1 MSDARYVIAGLARA
15 RASWF
20 TDLSQWANAGTVP
33 AEFVKCVGQDDLFNR
48 MSSSR
53 PFSAVLLDGGLPG
66 IDRDVVARCAASG
79 AMVIVVE
86 DLRTPIDWRAAGA
99 NAVLPPSFG
108 PPELLDTLAGAA
120 RLIPRVEATGVFAEP
135 SDERSPLRGHVIAVT
150 GPGGVGASSVAM
162 GIAQAS
168 GSNASLTRVLLA
180 DFCLRAELAML
191 HDTQVVSPGLQELVE
206 GHRLHTLD
214 PEQVRALCF
223 SVDGR
228 GYDILLGLRR
238 KRFWTALRPSALVSA
253 FAALTNSFDLVVVD
267 CDADVEGET
276 ETGSA
281 DVEERNVLS
290 RTSMQFADTVVVVG
304 QASLKGLHTLTR
316 VIGDLQEHGIAD
328 QTIQPIIN
336 MAPGNAKARAAYTRA
351 LSELLGGTEAL
362 IAPIFL
368 PFQPIDEAIRAV
380 APLPSSF
387 VDPLLTLVTRRVT
400 NPNGTASKGRLER
413 VRAGFL
419 RRESATVA
427 PS

>member
-15 RASWF
+15 RAAWF
-20 TDLSQWANAGTVP
+20 TDLSQWSNAGTVP

-48 MSSSR
+48 MASSR

-66 IDRDVVARCAASG
+66 IDRDVLARCAASG

-86 DLRTPIDWRAAGA
+86 DVRTHIDWCAAGA
-99 NAVLPPSFG
+99 NAVLPASFG

-120 RLIPRVEATGVFAEP
+120 RLIPRVEAAGIFAEP

-150 GPGGVGASSVAM
+150 GPGGIGTSSVAM
-162 GIAQAS
+162 GIAQTA
-168 GSNASLTRVLLA
+168 GSSAGVSRVVLA

-191 HDTQVVSPGLQELVE
+191 HDTQAVSPGLQELVE
-206 GHRLHTLD
+206 GHRLNVLD

-223 SVDGR
+223 AVEGR

-253 FAALTNSFDLVVVD
+253 FAAMTNSFDLVVVD
-267 CDADVEGET
+267 CDADIEGET

-304 QASLKGLHTLTR
+304 HASLKGLHTLTR
-316 VIGDLQEHGIAD
+316 VIGDLQEYGVAD
-328 QTIQPIIN
+328 QMIQPIIN
-336 MAPGNAKARAAYTRA
+336 MAPGNAKARAAYARA
-351 LSELLGGTEAL
+351 LSELLGGSEAL
-362 IAPIFL
+362 ASPIFL

-380 APLPSSF
+380 APLPSAF
-387 VDPLLTLVTRRVT
+387 VDPLMALVERRVT
-400 NPNGTASKGRLER
+400 NPNGLPSKGRFER

-419 RRESATVA
+419 RRETATVA